1 DQLKEYQSPHYDGP
15 RAQDEAPFPGQ
26 HRSVGVPPWL
36 TFDTQLDFEK
46 AYSIMEHA
54 YKNGVNFFDNAEVY
68 ANGQSEL
75 IMGKVVKT
83 GIERKL
89 WEREDL
95 VISTKLFFGTKSGPN
110 DGGNSRKHIV
120 EGMKASLKRFDLDY
134 VDLVL
139 CHRPDPATPIEE
151 TVRAMNFLIDQG
163 WAFYWGTSE
172 WCAKD
177 IIEACEI
184 ADRLGL
190 IRPVFDQP
198 EYHIFERSRV
208 EYDFDVLYKKYNYGL
223 TTWSP
228 LASGIL
234 TGKYSKGIPEGS
246 RLSMQTYKDWVGDG
260 MDEYITK
267 ADKLNEVA
275 KEVGCS
281 LAQLSIA
288 WVAANPHVSTVIL
301 GATSIKQLDEN
312 LKAMEFVDKI
322 TPEIREK
329 IDAIADFKP
338 KLVPQAEDQA
348 IKLRQKWL

>member
-1 DQLKEYQSPHYDGP
+1 MKYRFLGDSGLLVSRLSFG
-15 RAQDEAPFPGQ
+15 
-26 HRSVGVPPWL
+26 SWV
-36 TFDTQLDFEK
+36 TFDAQLDFEK
-46 AYSIMEHA
+46 AYDIMEHA

-68 ANGQSEL
+68 ANGKSEL
-75 IMGKVVKT
+75 IMGKVVKA
-83 GIERKL
+83 GIERKV

-95 VISTKLFFGTKSGPN
+95 VISTKLFFGTKPGPN
-110 DGGNSRKHIV
+110 NTGNSRKHIV

-134 VDLVL
+134 VDLVF
-139 CHRPDPATPIEE
+139 CHRPDPSTPIEE
-151 TVRAMNFLIDQG
+151 SVRAMNFIIEQG

-177 IIEACEI
+177 IIEACDI

-190 IRPVFDQP
+190 IRPVYDQP
-198 EYHIFERSRV
+198 QYNIFERSRV
-208 EYDFDVLYKKYNYGL
+208 EYDFDVLYKKYKYGL

-228 LASGIL
+228 LASGFL

-246 RLSMQTYKDWVGDG
+246 RLSQPAYKELLSKG
-260 MDEYITK
+260 MEEKVAK
-267 ADKLNEVA
+267 ADKLIEVA

-281 LAQLSIA
+281 LAQLAIA
-288 WVAANPHVSTVIL
+288 WVAANPNVSTVIL

-322 TPEIREK
+322 TPEIRDK

-338 KLVPQAEDQA
+338 SLVAQAEPWVVDR
-348 IKLRQKWL
+348 RQKWL

>member
-1 DQLKEYQSPHYDGP
+1 MTTTPEHKMKYRFLGNSGLLVS
-15 RAQDEAPFPGQ
+15 RLSFG
-26 HRSVGVPPWL
+26 SWV
-36 TFDTQLDFEK
+36 TFDTQLDAGK

-54 YKNGVNFFDNAEVY
+54 YNQGINFFDNAEVY

-75 IMGKVVKT
+75 LMGKVIKT

-89 WEREDL
+89 WSREDL
-95 VISTKLFFGTKSGPN
+95 VISTKLFFGTKAGPN
-110 DGGNSRKHIV
+110 DVGNSRKHLI
-120 EGMKASLKRFDLDY
+120 EGMKASLKRFELDY
-134 VDLVL
+134 VDLVF

-151 TVRAMNFLIDQG
+151 TVRAMNFLIEQG

-177 IIEACEI
+177 IIVACEI

-190 IRPVFDQP
+190 IRPIFDQP
-198 EYHIFERSRV
+198 QYHILERSRV

-246 RLSMQTYKDWVGDG
+246 RLSMPSYKAMLSNGL
-260 MDEYITK
+260 EEKIAK
-267 ADKLNEVA
+267 ADKLADVA

-281 LAQLSIA
+281 VAQLSIA

-312 LKAMEFVDKI
+312 LKAMDYVDKI
-322 TPEIREK
+322 TPEVRKK
-329 IDAIADFKP
+329 IDAIAGFEP
-338 KLVPQAEDQA
+338 KFIPQAEPYV
-348 IKLRQKWL
+348 INLRQKWL